1 MSFSPADSTIFG
13 PLFSGTGLEA
23 VFRDDVAL
31 QHMIAFEA
39 ALARVQGRFG
49 VIPTDAAAAIDA
61 GLASVE
67 PGDLDLARLRER
79 TAVDGV
85 PVPDLV
91 TQLRARLGPDAGAH
105 LHWGATSQDVMD
117 TALVLQLRDALP
129 HLTLDLDRTVDAL
142 AAAARAHRDT
152 PMLGR
157 THGRQALPITFGLKV
172 AGWLAPLARYRAR
185 LQDLAGRML
194 LLQFGGAAGTLSSLG
209 VDGVRVRQALAEEL
223 GLGLPPMPWHTQRD
237 GLAELAAWLAGVSGA
252 LAKMAQDVI
261 AMGQEEFGE
270 VLPGPVAGGSSTLP
284 QKQNPI
290 QAEMIVVAA
299 RANAGLL
306 ATFHQAM
313 VQEHERGT
321 HGWQLEWTALGQM
334 LAYASS
340 ALDKGAQVATG
351 LRADTGRMMA
361 NLEASRGAVLA
372 EPCTF
377 ALARHMA
384 LPDASQLVKDALR
397 AARAENVGLIAA
409 VRARTDAPLDWDALA
424 DVRNALGSAQA
435 FVDAVL
441 AEIEGGA
448 SPDGTSDSG
457 TEPTTNPTGD
467 PEPDPEPDS
476 ATTPRPND
484 PNDPKR
490 GNA

>member
-1 MSFSPADSTIFG
+1 MSFSPADSAIFA
-13 PLFSGTGLEA
+13 PLFSGTGLET
-23 VFRDDVAL
+23 VFRDDAAL
-31 QHMIAFEA
+31 RHMIAFEA
-39 ALARVQGRFG
+39 ALARVQGRLG
-49 VIPTDAAAAIDA
+49 VIPADAAATIDA
-61 GLASVE
+61 HLATTE
-67 PGDLDLARLRER
+67 PADLDLPRLRER
-79 TAVDGV
+79 TGVDGV

-91 TQLRARLGPDAGAH
+91 TQLRARLGPNVGAY

-117 TALVLQLRDALP
+117 TAMVLQLRDALP
-129 HLTLDLDRTVDAL
+129 HLTLDLDRAIDAL

-172 AGWLAPLARYRAR
+172 AGWLAPLARYRQRLPRVAAR
-185 LQDLAGRML
+185 AMA
-194 LLQFGGAAGTLSSLG
+194 LQFGGAAGTLASLG
-209 VDGVRVRQALAEEL
+209 PAGRQVRQALAAEL
-223 GLGLPPMPWHTQRD
+223 ALEAPPMPWHTQRD
-237 GLAELAAWLAGVSGA
+237 GVAELAAWLAGVSGA

-270 VLPGPVAGGSSTLP
+270 LLPGPAAGGSSTLP

-306 ATFHQAM
+306 ATVHHAM

-334 LAYASS
+334 FAYASS

-351 LRADTGRMMA
+351 LRADTARMRA
-361 NLEASRGAVLA
+361 NLEASRGAVLSEA
-372 EPCTF
+372 IVF
-377 ALARHMA
+377 ALARHMP
-384 LPDASQLVKDALR
+384 LESASRLVREALR
-397 AARAENVGLIAA
+397 ASRAENSSLIDA
-409 VRARTDAPLDWDALA
+409 VRARTDATLDWDALA

-441 AEIEGGA
+441 AEIDSDDAEYGSTDAEATAASGGSSKTDHA
-448 SPDGTSDSG
+448 
-457 TEPTTNPTGD
+457 NPQSTD
-467 PEPDPEPDS
+467 
-476 ATTPRPND
+476 THT
-484 PNDPKR
+484 DPKR
-490 GNA
+490 GNP

>member
-1 MSFSPADSTIFG
+1 MSFSPTDSSIFG
-13 PLFSGTGLEA
+13 PLFSGTGLAA
-23 VFRDDVAL
+23 VFGDDVAL

-39 ALARVQGRFG
+39 ALARVQGRLG

-61 GLASVE
+61 GLASLTADE
-67 PGDLDLARLRER
+67 LDLARLRER

-91 TQLRARLGPDAGAH
+91 AQLRERLGPGAGGY

-117 TALVLQLRDALP
+117 TALVMQLRDAVP
-129 HLTLDLDRTVDAL
+129 HLTVDLDRTVDAL

-172 AGWLAPLARYRAR
+172 AGWLSPLARYRAR

-194 LLQFGGAAGTLSSLG
+194 VLQFGGAAGTLASLG
-209 VDGVRVRQALAEEL
+209 GEGVRVREALAVEL
-223 GLGLPPMPWHTQRD
+223 GLMLPAMPWHTQRD
-237 GLAELAAWLAGVSGA
+237 GLTEIASWLAGVSGA

-270 VLPGPVAGGSSTLP
+270 LLPGPVAGGSSTLP

-306 ATFHQAM
+306 ATFHQAL

-334 LAYASS
+334 VAYASS

-351 LRADTGRMMA
+351 LRADTKRMAA
-361 NLEASRGAVLA
+361 NLEASREAVLA

-377 ALARHMA
+377 ALARHMP
-384 LPDASQLVKDALR
+384 LPEASRVVKDALR

-409 VRARTDAPLDWDALA
+409 IRARTDAPLDWDALA
-424 DVRNALGSAQA
+424 DVRTALGSSQA

-448 SPDGTSDSG
+448 PPDI
-457 TEPTTNPTGD
+457 
-467 PEPDPEPDS
+467 
-476 ATTPRPND
+476 TTPRADDPDDPND